1 MRVISQLI
9 YYRKTYQSVKRDLC
23 DRNSLIIECVLRLAL
38 ARDRERK
45 GKWEGGGRSLA
56 RGGESAISR
65 SPDVHNGED
74 LKEAEPPRL
83 LVLEV
88 SGDSARELEY
98 SEMPSLFKFLP
109 GCPGPDQPRGFFIFK
124 LNLVL
129 VSVSNLGLK
138 LPTRF

>member
-1 MRVISQLI
+1 MQ
-9 YYRKTYQSVKRDLC
+9 
-23 DRNSLIIECVLRLAL
+23 
-38 ARDRERK
+38 
-45 GKWEGGGRSLA
+45 
-56 RGGESAISR
+56 
-65 SPDVHNGED
+65 NGED

-109 GCPGPDQPRGFFIFK
+109 GCPDQPRGFFIFK

>member
-65 SPDVHNGED
+65 SPDVQNGED
-74 LKEAEPPRL
+74 LKEVEL

-88 SGDSARELEY
+88 SGELDY
-98 SEMPSLFKFLP
+98 SETSSTEQVVYPRKTLISSAPSPCTHKHL
-109 GCPGPDQPRGFFIFK
+109 
-124 LNLVL
+124 
-129 VSVSNLGLK
+129 
-138 LPTRF
+138 